1 MIVSI
6 DIYTYLI
13 TTLIG
18 REQYNIECTVLSASN
33 IVLVDQKI
41 ITTFEFRWR
50 KIEIY

>member
-18 REQYNIECTVLSASN
+18 REEYNIECTRPQILYS
-33 IVLVDQKI
+33 LTK
-41 ITTFEFRWR
+41 
-50 KIEIY
+50 K